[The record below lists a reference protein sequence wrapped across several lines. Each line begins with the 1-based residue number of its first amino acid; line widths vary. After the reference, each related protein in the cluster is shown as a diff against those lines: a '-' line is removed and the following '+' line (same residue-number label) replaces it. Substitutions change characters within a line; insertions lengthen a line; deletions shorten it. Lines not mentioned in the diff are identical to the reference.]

1 MKYFVNYTQ
10 VFGKDESTK
19 RESLRLQ
26 SYNMLIH
33 FLTRKQIEGNLICY
47 EFNKVKA
54 YFESKD
60 FTNVYFLSPYII
72 NQTQFVKDMMEV
84 ITSSGETNRFN
95 KIFDI
100 TQEEVKMIST
110 GRSFQSSQYI
120 QVNSADEYLTKY
132 LENPHSINQLDLNDP
147 REKEVVMA
155 NVVDGYLSG
164 NAILSVLYFKLL
176 IKNATSEADIKK
188 VIKMAEELAVKD
200 SSDLDLY
207 TTLANAYNNQYY
219 QDKDKNDKVFYW
231 YQRASCFNDPDSLY
245 MLGLCYFLGIG
256 TPKDRLKSVSIWK
269 EAARMNNS
277 DAASGVGVYYLS
289 IGDKIQAKP
298 WLLKSA
304 AKGDYKALLLLDTD
318 FDRK

>member
-33 FLTRKQIEGNLICY
+33 FLTRKQIEGNVICY
-47 EFNKVKA
+47 EFNKMKA

-60 FTNVYFLSPYII
+60 FTNIYFLSPYIF

-95 KIFDI
+95 KIFE
-100 TQEEVKMIST
+100 TAKEEIKMIST
-110 GRSFQSSQYI
+110 GRSFQSAQYI
-120 QVNSADEYLTKY
+120 KVDSADEYLAKY
-132 LENPHSINQLDLNDP
+132 MDNPHSINQLDLEDP
-147 REKEVVMA
+147 HEREVVMA
-155 NVVDGYLSG
+155 NVMDGYLSG
-164 NAILSVLYFKLL
+164 NEILSVLYFKLL
-176 IKNATSEADIKK
+176 IKYAASEADIKK
-188 VIKMAEELAVKD
+188 VIRLAEELASKNNN
-200 SSDLDLY
+200 DLDLF
-207 TTLANAYNNQYY
+207 TTLAKAYNNQYY
-219 QDKDKNDKVFYW
+219 QEKDKNEKVFYW
-231 YQRASCFNDPDSLY
+231 YQKASCFNDPDSLY

-256 TPKDRLKSVSIWK
+256 ALKDRLKAVSIWK
-269 EAARMNNS
+269 EAAQMNNS
-277 DAASGVGVYYLS
+277 DAASGIGVYYLS
-289 IGDKIQAKP
+289 IGDKTQAKP
-298 WLLKSA
+298 WLVKSA